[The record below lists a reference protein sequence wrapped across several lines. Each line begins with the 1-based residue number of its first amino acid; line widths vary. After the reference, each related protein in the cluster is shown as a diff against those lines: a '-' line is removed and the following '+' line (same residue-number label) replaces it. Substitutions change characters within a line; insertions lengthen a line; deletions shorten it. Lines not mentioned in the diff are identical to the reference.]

1 MCVRVYENLKHFE
14 EACSVLECIR
24 DVAGRQQ
31 NVRSD
36 ETVKYM
42 EEAIQTSPSKSIS
55 VTTTKLKLFCVTS
68 LPRYTTRSHWG
79 GGGPNN
85 DHCLYY
91 STRYHLRN

>member
-1 MCVRVYENLKHFE
+1 MYENLKHFE

-42 EEAIQTSPSKSIS
+42 EEAIQKSPSKSIS
-55 VTTTKLKLFCVTS
+55 VTTTKMKLFCVTS
-68 LPRYTTRSHWG
+68 LPRYTTCSHWEEREK
-79 GGGPNN
+79 N

-91 STRYHLRN
+91 STGYHLRN